1 MGDRDPAKL
10 DTRETEVRTLPDGRT
25 AYLGSSQRSI
35 DEALLRAVTLYYAK
49 DPKGQELYAAGEGV
63 DLDVV
68 LAEVRA
74 EVVNPPRV
82 GDYKVAVSPKP

>member
-1 MGDRDPAKL
+1 
-10 DTRETEVRTLPDGRT
+10 
-25 AYLGSSQRSI
+25 
-35 DEALLRAVTLYYAK
+35 
-49 DPKGQELYAAGEGV
+49 
-63 DLDVV
+63 V